1 MNPFRGNS
9 HDVVAVVQHPRIAI
23 GMAEVV
29 KGFHFIAAE
38 ARRRIQRPDSLVGTV
53 HPDKLDFV
61 LGSQVRNPAGV
72 RFAVFLPPGCV
83 TGAVNNPGDSGGRVL
98 LLDMGNTDGGGPYKV
113 GPPVVMP
120 VRLYSQPF
128 PLPECGA
135 AAHDD
140 MDGPGQS
147 RAAQQQ
153 GQSEKEA

>member
-1 MNPFRGNS
+1 MDPFRGNG
-9 HDVVAVVQHPRIAI
+9 HDIVAVVQHPRIAV

-29 KGFHFIAAE
+29 KGFHLVAVE
-38 ARRRIQRPDSLVGTV
+38 ARGGIQRPDGLVGAV
-53 HPDKLDFV
+53 YPDEPDFI

-83 TGAVNNPGDSGGRVL
+83 TGAVNNPGDSGGRIL
-98 LLDMGNTDGGGPYKV
+98 LLDLGDADGGGPYKV

-140 MDGPGQS
+140 VNGPGQT

-153 GQSEKEA
+153 GQSEKKA